1 MTPVEIG
8 LISVVAI
15 VVLIYVGV
23 YIAVALGMV
32 SFIAIWLMRDNI
44 DLAFALTK
52 IAIGDSVME
61 YTFATIPLFVF
72 MGLIVSK
79 AGLGADIYAVM
90 NQGFRRITG
99 GIGMATVGANAVFAA
114 VTGSSIASAS
124 VFSKMSVPEML
135 RHKYNPRFAV
145 GVVAGSSVLGMIIP
159 PSAMLIIYSFVA
171 EQSVGEMF
179 LAGVIPG
186 LLLAFAYVVAIWF
199 MGRFTP
205 GFVGGEIIEEGDFN
219 MVAYIVEAGEA
230 EVVVGGKSIASV
242 SAGEMIGEVGFF
254 SRGAA
259 TATVRA
265 KTEMTVLSIPY
276 NRIDVV
282 LEENP
287 AMLRAIAEELA
298 DRLRAMD
305 ARQP

>member
-1 MTPVEIG
+1 MSQEDPKT
-8 LISVVAI
+8 AI
-15 VVLIYVGV
+15 IKS
-23 YIAVALGMV
+23 IPFFAKADDKAVATLSM
-32 SFIAIWLMRDNI
+32 A
-44 DLAFALTK
+44 
-52 IAIGDSVME
+52 
-61 YTFATIPLFVF
+61 
-72 MGLIVSK
+72 
-79 AGLGADIYAVM
+79 AD
-90 NQGFRRITG
+90 
-99 GIGMATVGANAVFAA
+99 
-114 VTGSSIASAS
+114 
-124 VFSKMSVPEML
+124 
-135 RHKYNPRFAV
+135 
-145 GVVAGSSVLGMIIP
+145 VVD
-159 PSAMLIIYSFVA
+159 VA
-171 EQSVGEMF
+171 
-179 LAGVIPG
+179 PG
-186 LLLAFAYVVAIWF
+186 
-199 MGRFTP
+199 RT
-205 GFVGGEIIEEGDFN
+205 IIEEGDFN